1 MAGVMPQDVLAET
14 ELIFLK
20 SNLSDFQR
28 KENSCYG
35 FIEGDESKMEELLD
49 NYMSLTSTCFV
60 RSQCH
65 DKNKGHKRFSNSG
78 NNLIQIII

>member
-1 MAGVMPQDVLAET
+1 MEIGANWREIQNERRDASGCPLT
-14 ELIFLK
+14 
-20 SNLSDFQR
+20 DFQR
-28 KENSCYG
+28 KGNSCYG

-65 DKNKGHKRFSNSG
+65 DKNKGHKTIFFYKSRK
-78 NNLIQIII
+78 QII